1 MMKLRL
7 LAISAMAMGI
17 GAVST
22 QAQAGLALS
31 YQFGVGPITIVQDN
45 AAGDLN
51 AAIGAIQ
58 TGVSGGGYNF
68 FIVSAQSSG
77 IAGSPSEPQ
86 LRLSTGEASTT
97 AGGPSNTTPLTL
109 KATQTGFT
117 PAGPVH
123 FEMGSTINFPIRA
136 DSVAPTATA
145 TYNYFLDNG
154 DLQFGTTTLLDN
166 EKFTFTSPAVSAQS
180 SNVLTPGTP
189 DGSFSLTSVIVLAG
203 IDSNR
208 TFSANSAVAAT
219 LVPEPATLA
228 LFGAG
233 LLGLAGVRRLRRR
246 KVA

>member
-1 MMKLRL
+1 MRTREL

-17 GAVST
+17 GALST
-22 QAQAGLALS
+22 QAQAGLAVS
-31 YQFGVGPITIVQDN
+31 YQFGAGPIMIIQDN
-45 AAGDLN
+45 AAGDLD
-51 AAIGAIQ
+51 ATLGAIQ
-58 TGVSGGGYNF
+58 TSISGGGYNF
-68 FIVSAQSSG
+68 FIASAQTYP
-77 IAGSPSEPQ
+77 IAGSPSAPI

-109 KATQTGFT
+109 SATQTGFT
-117 PAGPVH
+117 LAGLTA
-123 FEMGSTINFPIRA
+123 FEMGSTINFPANA
-136 DSVAPTATA
+136 DAIAPTATA
-145 TYNYFLDNG
+145 TYEYFLDNS
-154 DLQFGTTTLLDN
+154 DAQFGTATLLDS
-166 EKFTFTSPAVSAQS
+166 KTFTFTSPAVSAQS

-246 KVA
+246 KAA